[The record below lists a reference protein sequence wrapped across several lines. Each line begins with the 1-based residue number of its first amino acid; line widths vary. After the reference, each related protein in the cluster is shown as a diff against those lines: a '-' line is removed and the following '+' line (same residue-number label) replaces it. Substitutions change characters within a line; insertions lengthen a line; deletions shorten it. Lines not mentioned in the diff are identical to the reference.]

1 MCNKVTSVY
10 ITTCHYV
17 DRANRPNQQTFCCVV
32 CGHRTHAD
40 LNAAINIERRL
51 GDDELRACKDRKAVK
66 ALLMQ
71 RHQVWKKQNG
81 WP

>member
-1 MCNKVTSVY
+1 
-10 ITTCHYV
+10 
-17 DRANRPNQQTFCCVV
+17 VV
-32 CGHRTHAD
+32 CGFSTHAD
-40 LNAAINIERRL
+40 LNAALNIEHRL

-71 RHQVWKKQNG
+71 RHQDWKKLSG

>member
-1 MCNKVTSVY
+1 
-10 ITTCHYV
+10 
-17 DRANRPNQQTFCCVV
+17 VV